1 MGFMARCKKCNHV
14 IHARSKA
21 FLKELMALHNSES
34 HGYNLDYDLDF
45 TITII
50 SEKELTVLEK
60 NAHNRYFWSAF
71 NKSGKLS

>member
-1 MGFMARCKKCNHV
+1 MGFMARCQKCNHV

-21 FLKELMALHNSES
+21 FLKQLMALHNSES

-50 SEKELTVLEK
+50 SDKELTVLEK

-71 NKSGKLS
+71 NKSGKPS